1 MFRLITIL
9 FVFLSIVSMSLASTV
24 KGKQATVLSI
34 KNEPSTSIMV
44 RKNSDKWNDFTAVG
58 TIATAPQICNVFS
71 HPFFSAPKEN
81 YDILDAMNGYFIWDG
96 IEASTL
102 WIEKQFKEVNA
113 KLYGLGLD
121 ENTLIIADKNLTT
134 CLKQIKMDRPNFI
147 PFIKERFLPYLKEKC
162 LVQNFSVKKKVD
174 NKGKITEERIPL
186 KKISCI
192 DFNYNS
198 RDYSYWNS
206 TTFAFMLFWKEA
218 YTVLST
224 IFDTGYETMNACF
237 LERKKRLEQERLEK
251 ERLAEERKK
260 AECQRKS
267 GSWNLK
273 SILEK
278 LRGSN
283 DCSK

>member
-1 MFRLITIL
+1 MKYNF
-9 FVFLSIVSMSLASTV
+9 SDWNN
-24 KGKQATVLSI
+24 KQ
-34 KNEPSTSIMV
+34 
-44 RKNSDKWNDFTAVG
+44 G
-58 TIATAPQICNVFS
+58 TIPVQWKANDYQDLPWYENPDKNQGFTT
-71 HPFFSAPKEN
+71 PKEN

-147 PFIKERFLPYLKEKC
+147 PFITERFLPYLKEKC

-192 DFNYNS
+192 DFNYNA

-206 TTFAFMLFWKEA
+206 TTFALMLVWKEA
-218 YTVLST
+218 HPVLST
-224 IFDTGYETMNACF
+224 IFDSGAVPCPPFSRRIVETYPA
-237 LERKKRLEQERLEK
+237 
-251 ERLAEERKK
+251 
-260 AECQRKS
+260 
-267 GSWNLK
+267 
-273 SILEK
+273 
-278 LRGSN
+278 
-283 DCSK
+283 